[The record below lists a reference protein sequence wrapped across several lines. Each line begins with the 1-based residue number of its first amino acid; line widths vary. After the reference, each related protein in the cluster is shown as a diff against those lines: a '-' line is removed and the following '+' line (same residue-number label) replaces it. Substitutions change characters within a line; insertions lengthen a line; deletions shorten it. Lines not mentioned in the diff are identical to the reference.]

1 MKAPLSARS
10 GRPLTDLPFPLEL
23 RRGAETALHAQLA
36 QQLRQAALSGRL
48 PGGAQLPGSRT
59 LAQQLGVARGVVVDA
74 YAELLADGTLEA
86 VVGSATR
93 VAGGLVA
100 GPRFA
105 VSGAPAWWP
114 EVDLKPAAA
123 PSALHFELGQPT
135 LSLLDNR
142 AWRSCWNAVARQVP
156 PSDYG
161 DPAGD
166 ARLRGALA
174 AFVGRTR
181 GHLLSAEQLI
191 VTSGA
196 AQSFGLLA
204 SLLPVGAWVA
214 VEDPGYPQV
223 YQVFERARLKVQPCP
238 VDADGLQVAALNP
251 AARLIYVTPSHQYP
265 LGVRMSLPRRL
276 ELLAWAER
284 HDALILEDD
293 YDGEFRYDAEPLPA
307 LASLDAAAGGG
318 RVIYLG
324 TLSKV
329 LTPSL
334 RLGYLGVPT
343 PLVQAVVQA
352 KRFSDLGSPWAVQ
365 QAAANFV
372 LGGFLD
378 QHLRR
383 VRRHYAAQRSVLGT
397 LMHPLAPHAVLGGI
411 EAGLHACLH
420 LAAPLKAGVLQ
431 DILRRRGVEVATLDE
446 YSRRAD
452 AQALLLGYGGLSRAD
467 LVRGATLIAGVIH
480 EQVQKAGAG

>member
-10 GRPLTDLPFPLEL
+10 ARPLTDLPFSLDL

-48 PGGAQLPGSRT
+48 PGGAHLPGSRT

-93 VAGGLVA
+93 VAGGLLA
-100 GPRFA
+100 GPRSA
-105 VSGAPAWWP
+105 ASGAPAWWP
-114 EVDLKPAAA
+114 EVELKPLSA
-123 PSALHFELGQPT
+123 PGALHFELGQPT

-181 GHLLSAEQLI
+181 GHHLSAEQLI
-191 VTSGA
+191 VTSSA

-204 SLLPVGAWVA
+204 SLLPPGACVA

-276 ELLAWAER
+276 ELLAWAKQ

-293 YDGEFRYDAEPLPA
+293 YDGEFRYDAPPLPA
-307 LASLDAAAGGG
+307 LASLDEAEGGR

-372 LGGFLD
+372 LGGYLD

-383 VRRHYAAQRSVLGT
+383 VRRHYAAQRSALGT
-397 LMHPLAPHAVLGGI
+397 LLQPLAPYAVLGGI

-431 DILRRRGVEVATLDE
+431 DVLRRRGVEVATLGE
-446 YSRRAD
+446 YSRTSE

-467 LVRGATLIAGVIH
+467 LERGAALIAEVIH
-480 EQVQKAGAG
+480 EQVQKAAAG